1 MAGGG
6 TTLEY
11 TPTWVVALVC
21 SVIVSISFAVERGLH
36 RAGKHFDKNDQKQL
50 SGALQK
56 VKEELMLLGF
66 ISLLLSVSQSR
77 IAKICI
83 SKELSE
89 KLLPCKKPK
98 EDKSLNDNSH
108 FQLSFTGR
116 HLLAGDS
123 AAGDYCSQKGKA
135 PLMSISALHELHIFI
150 FVLAIAHIIFCLLTI
165 LFGTMKIMQWR
176 KWEDKVLEKDYNADE
191 VIQKKYT
198 AVREHDF
205 IRGRFLGVGKADA
218 CFGWVHSFMKQ
229 FLASVNESDYITM
242 RLGFVTT
249 HCKTNPKFN
258 FHKYLIRALNSDFK
272 KVVGISWY
280 LWVFVVLFLLLNI
293 AAWHV
298 YFWLAFL
305 PLILLLAVGMKLEH
319 IITDLAHEVAEKHI
333 AVEGDLVV
341 RPSDD
346 LFWFKSPRLV
356 LFLIHFI
363 LFQNSFELAF
373 IFFIF
378 AQYGFDSCIMGQV
391 KFIIPRL
398 VIGVLVQLLCSYST
412 LPLYALV
419 AQMGSSFKGTIF
431 TDQAQKQ
438 IAGWAKSAKMA
449 KKKGSTHAGSSH
461 GGIPNPIAAPSP
473 KSIQL
478 QSLLVKGSSQ
488 QSHLSEKKPEIIL
501 KAAGER
507 SGGSFKGVEFLLK
520 SDFLEDP
527 VATYSAAD
535 TIANS
540 EDESVP
546 LELKTFLQEH
556 CSEAAFKQGV
566 KESIDNF
573 MNFMRVLKIG
583 ESGICLKDLPAPLKV
598 AIAYMPLYR
607 ECVKA
612 GGRLL
617 SQKLRGQLVEAV
629 KQLQGF
635 DVETEGVY
643 KGHHQVMAVLEHHL
657 PIFLVKGSSH

>member
-36 RAGKHFDKNDQKQL
+36 RAGKHFDKNNQKQL

-56 VKEELMLLGF
+56 VKE
-66 ISLLLSVSQSR
+66 VSQSR

-98 EDKSLNDNSH
+98 EDKSLEDNSH

-123 AAGDYCSQKGKA
+123 GAGDYCSQKGKA

-218 CFGWVHSFMKQ
+218 FFGWVHSFVKQ
-229 FLASVNESDYITM
+229 FVASVNESDYITM
-242 RLGFVTT
+242 RLGFVT
-249 HCKTNPKFN
+249 
-258 FHKYLIRALNSDFK
+258 
-272 KVVGISWY
+272 
-280 LWVFVVLFLLLNI
+280 
-293 AAWHV
+293 
-298 YFWLAFL
+298 
-305 PLILLLAVGMKLEH
+305 LLLAVGMKLEH

-419 AQMGSSFKGTIF
+419 AQMGSSFKGAIF
-431 TDQAQKQ
+431 TDQAQQQ

-449 KKKGSTHAGSSH
+449 KKKGGSTHAGSSH
-461 GGIPNPIAAPSP
+461 GGSPNPTATPSP
-473 KSIQL
+473 RSIQL
-478 QSLLVKGSSQ
+478 QSLLGKGSSQ
-488 QSHLSEKKPEIIL
+488 KSHLSEKKPEI
-501 KAAGER
+501 
-507 SGGSFKGVEFLLK
+507 VEEK
-520 SDFLEDP
+520 
-527 VATYSAAD
+527 
-535 TIANS
+535 
-540 EDESVP
+540 
-546 LELKTFLQEH
+546 
-556 CSEAAFKQGV
+556 
-566 KESIDNF
+566 
-573 MNFMRVLKIG
+573 
-583 ESGICLKDLPAPLKV
+583 
-598 AIAYMPLYR
+598 
-607 ECVKA
+607 
-612 GGRLL
+612 
-617 SQKLRGQLVEAV
+617 
-629 KQLQGF
+629 
-635 DVETEGVY
+635 
-643 KGHHQVMAVLEHHL
+643 
-657 PIFLVKGSSH
+657 

>member
-21 SVIVSISFAVERGLH
+21 SVIVSLSFAVERLLH
-36 RAGKHFDKNDQKQL
+36 RAGKHFKKNNQKQL
-50 SGALQK
+50 FGALQK
-56 VKEELMLLGF
+56 IKEELMLLGF
-66 ISLLLSVSQSR
+66 ISLLLSVSQSK

-83 SKELSE
+83 PKDLSE
-89 KLLPCKKPK
+89 KFLPCKKPK
-98 EDKSLNDNSH
+98 ADKSIEDSSH
-108 FQLSFTGR
+108 FQFSFTGR

-123 AAGDYCSQKGKA
+123 AAGEYCSLKGKA
-135 PLMSISALHELHIFI
+135 PLMSVSALHELHIFI
-150 FVLAIAHIIFCLLTI
+150 FVLAVAHIIFCLLTI

-176 KWEDKVLEKDYNADE
+176 NWEDQVREKNYDADE

-198 AVREHDF
+198 AVQEHDF

-218 CFGWVHSFMKQ
+218 CFGWLHSFTKQ
-229 FLASVNESDYITM
+229 FLASVNKSDYITM
-242 RLGFVTT
+242 RLGFITT
-249 HCKTNPKFN
+249 HCKTNKKFN
-258 FHKYLIRALNSDFK
+258 FHKYLMRALNSDFK

-298 YFWLAFL
+298 YFWLAFI
-305 PLILLLAVGMKLEH
+305 PLILLLAVGTKLEH
-319 IITDLAHEVAEKHI
+319 IITDLAHEVAEKHV

-419 AQMGSSFKGTIF
+419 TQMGSSFKGAIF
-431 TDQAQKQ
+431 NDQMQNQ
-438 IAGWAKSAKMA
+438 IVEWAKSAK
-449 KKKGSTHAGSSH
+449 KGVKKGSVHAGTSH
-461 GGIPNPIAAPSP
+461 DDSPTTLATPSP
-473 KSIQL
+473 RSVQL
-478 QSLLVKGSSQ
+478 QSLLGRGVAQ
-488 QSHLSEKKPEIIL
+488 QNQHSNGKPEI
-501 KAAGER
+501 
-507 SGGSFKGVEFLLK
+507 VEE
-520 SDFLEDP
+520 ED
-527 VATYSAAD
+527 S
-535 TIANS
+535 
-540 EDESVP
+540 
-546 LELKTFLQEH
+546 
-556 CSEAAFKQGV
+556 
-566 KESIDNF
+566 
-573 MNFMRVLKIG
+573 
-583 ESGICLKDLPAPLKV
+583 
-598 AIAYMPLYR
+598 
-607 ECVKA
+607 
-612 GGRLL
+612 
-617 SQKLRGQLVEAV
+617 
-629 KQLQGF
+629 
-635 DVETEGVY
+635 
-643 KGHHQVMAVLEHHL
+643 
-657 PIFLVKGSSH
+657 

>member
-56 VKEELMLLGF
+56 VKE
-66 ISLLLSVSQSR
+66 VSQSR

-242 RLGFVTT
+242 RLGFVTVDIS
-249 HCKTNPKFN
+249 N
-258 FHKYLIRALNSDFK
+258 FK

-419 AQMGSSFKGTIF
+419 AQMGSSFKGAIF
-431 TDQAQKQ
+431 TDQAQQQ

-461 GGIPNPIAAPSP
+461 GGSLNPIATPSP

-488 QSHLSEKKPEIIL
+488 QSHLSEKKPEI
-501 KAAGER
+501 
-507 SGGSFKGVEFLLK
+507 VEEK
-520 SDFLEDP
+520 
-527 VATYSAAD
+527 
-535 TIANS
+535 
-540 EDESVP
+540 
-546 LELKTFLQEH
+546 
-556 CSEAAFKQGV
+556 
-566 KESIDNF
+566 
-573 MNFMRVLKIG
+573 
-583 ESGICLKDLPAPLKV
+583 
-598 AIAYMPLYR
+598 
-607 ECVKA
+607 
-612 GGRLL
+612 
-617 SQKLRGQLVEAV
+617 
-629 KQLQGF
+629 
-635 DVETEGVY
+635 
-643 KGHHQVMAVLEHHL
+643 
-657 PIFLVKGSSH
+657 

>member
-1 MAGGG
+1 MAGEG

-50 SGALQK
+50 FGALQK

-419 AQMGSSFKGTIF
+419 AQMGSSFKGAIF

-438 IAGWAKSAKMA
+438 IAGWAKSAKMT

-488 QSHLSEKKPEIIL
+488 QSHLSEKKPEI
-501 KAAGER
+501 
-507 SGGSFKGVEFLLK
+507 VEEK
-520 SDFLEDP
+520 
-527 VATYSAAD
+527 
-535 TIANS
+535 
-540 EDESVP
+540 
-546 LELKTFLQEH
+546 
-556 CSEAAFKQGV
+556 
-566 KESIDNF
+566 
-573 MNFMRVLKIG
+573 
-583 ESGICLKDLPAPLKV
+583 
-598 AIAYMPLYR
+598 
-607 ECVKA
+607 
-612 GGRLL
+612 
-617 SQKLRGQLVEAV
+617 
-629 KQLQGF
+629 
-635 DVETEGVY
+635 
-643 KGHHQVMAVLEHHL
+643 
-657 PIFLVKGSSH
+657 